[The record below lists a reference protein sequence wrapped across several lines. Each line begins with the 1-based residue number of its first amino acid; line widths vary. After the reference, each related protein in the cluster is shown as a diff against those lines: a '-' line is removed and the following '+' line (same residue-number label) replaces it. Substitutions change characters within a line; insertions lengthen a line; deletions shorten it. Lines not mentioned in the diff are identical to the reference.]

1 MSNFFIY
8 SILPTVSMVVAVC
21 WFFYLMQKKIKNNYS
36 VNSNNDIEVQKENAV
51 LQERNLLLQKN
62 LDEKNVILKQL
73 QEQNIDLEKRII
85 STQNCLTQIE
95 EKKHGLETQIVELKE
110 LYNSQK
116 QQNNQLNQKIQNLEK
131 LNGELGFM
139 NNNLENNLQILKTQI
154 DKNQEQISKNSL
166 EQFQN
171 LANQILEEK
180 TKKFSE
186 VNIKNLDSILQPLGK
201 NIEEFKK
208 QIAEVYDKESKERF
222 SLEKM
227 VKSLQENTNK
237 ISEQANNL
245 ANALQGSSKKQG
257 NWGEMILERILQ
269 NSGLTRDVNYFREK
283 SFVNEEGKNLRPD
296 FQILLPDDRLVVTDS
311 KVSLNAY
318 EKFCSTDNK
327 EQQRIFINDHLNSIY
342 SHIDNLHQ
350 KKYEEL
356 KKSLDFT
363 IMFIPIEPAYL
374 LAIQQDPQLWAYAYQ
389 KKILIVSSTNL
400 IVCLKLINDLWQRE
414 NQSRNANKIV
424 KSAERLLDKLLIF
437 CESFV
442 KIGKQIDGLNIS
454 YNTAFNQISQGKGNV
469 ILQVKNLSSNFGLNN
484 SKQIPEILLNNL
496 DDEELSQELIV
507 DEEITKQN

>member
-1 MSNFFIY
+1 MAGFLIYFI
-8 SILPTVSMVVAVC
+8 TAVC
-21 WFFYLMQKKIKNNYS
+21 LIIAIFGLGFYLIRKNLKS
-36 VNSNNDIEVQKENAV
+36 ASNILVSEVDIQRENAV
-51 LQERNLLLQKN
+51 LNERNNSLNKLIADK
-62 LDEKNVILKQL
+62 DI
-73 QEQNIDLEKRII
+73 
-85 STQNCLTQIE
+85 
-95 EKKHGLETQIVELKE
+95 ELK
-110 LYNSQK
+110 
-116 QQNNQLNQKIQNLEK
+116 KIQEI
-131 LNGELGFM
+131 NGELQKKIIVA
-139 NNNLENNLQILKTQI
+139 ENNLTQSAEKINSFEAKINEIKDLYDYQQRQNIELNNKIQKLQKDNGELASTNNIL
-154 DKNQEQISKNSL
+154 QEFKDNFPKYSL

-171 LANQILEEK
+171 LANKIFEEK
-180 TKKFSE
+180 STKFCEINSK
-186 VNIKNLDSILQPLGK
+186 NIDSILQPLGK

-208 QIAEVYDKESKERF
+208 QVFEVYDKESKERF

-342 SHIDNLHQ
+342 SHIDNLYQ

-469 ILQVKNLSSNFGLNN
+469 ISQVKNLSSNFGLNN

-496 DDEELSQELIV
+496 DDEELTQELIV
-507 DEEITKQN
+507 EEEITKQN